1 MPTEGTY
8 RHTTTLSLFAHAQF
22 SYNSLLA
29 TIRRV
34 FENGFFAYALIDA
47 SLQNLS
53 ATRCVC
59 FDVHNETPCT
69 YLRERERERE
79 RDTLCFSVSSH
90 FRFLFFYKSLW
101 KGILTLLSAVL
112 LFVFKFFLFFRFI
125 SASNFNSPF
134 RNFPPFWCWGI
145 NYRGRKTFMSFRC
158 SLLLSSVLSISL
170 SSLDTRCF
178 FFLDLPFFLLDL
190 SLYLHTI
197 HLSSLPFFP

>member
-1 MPTEGTY
+1 MLPTEGTY

-79 RDTLCFSVSSH
+79 RYS
-90 FRFLFFYKSLW
+90 LFFCIISFSFSL
-101 KGILTLLSAVL
+101 
-112 LFVFKFFLFFRFI
+112 FL
-125 SASNFNSPF
+125 
-134 RNFPPFWCWGI
+134 
-145 NYRGRKTFMSFRC
+145 
-158 SLLLSSVLSISL
+158 
-170 SSLDTRCF
+170 
-178 FFLDLPFFLLDL
+178 
-190 SLYLHTI
+190 
-197 HLSSLPFFP
+197 